1 MTKPISP
8 SFLPLTLPSNGQLLP
23 FILCPS
29 LQFIFCQTFM
39 LPSFLLPPNTSFL
52 SLTLVPFHRF
62 FCSHRLLSLPPSL
75 PVVVPVAPGCIWSL
89 LTPDEPP
96 VLLTGPGLLKPA
108 EPGQTNTQ
116 MRIRIRERKKKEK
129 EKECLYVFYIL
140 AAANTGTQGLCRL
153 FVQTFKDCL

>member
-8 SFLPLTLPSNGQLLP
+8 SFLPLTLPSKRSTPSFHSLSFFTIYLLSNLYASLLP
-23 FILCPS
+23 FTPEH
-29 LQFIFCQTFM
+29 FF
-39 LPSFLLPPNTSFL
+39 SFS
-52 SLTLVPFHRF
+52 TLVPFHRF